1 MVFATL
7 DTKMSLIDF
16 PNTNKVILTC
26 NVLESLLIPIEL
38 ISSFNSSLEELFS
51 ADFLL
56 LVHDLSNENIENQ
69 ANVVINTLIEIGFSK
84 EDLNKKII
92 NIFNKS
98 DLNSNIPELNTY
110 NKNKFIK
117 TSAIKAS
124 GLNSLKKYI
133 EDEIEGDIFTLDFFI
148 PISSPNICSWLFKN
162 SSVLSETNKNIDFDG
177 RKLRVNISSY
187 QLNIFKSNYPN
198 VNINR
203 V

>member
-1 MVFATL
+1 M
-7 DTKMSLIDF
+7 
-16 PNTNKVILTC
+16 
-26 NVLESLLIPIEL
+26 
-38 ISSFNSSLEELFS
+38 
-51 ADFLL
+51 
-56 LVHDLSNENIENQ
+56 LVHDLSNLNIENQ
-69 ANVVINTLIEIGFSK
+69 ANVVINTLIDIGFS
-84 EDLNKKII
+84 EEVLNKKII
-92 NIFNKS
+92 NIYNKT
-98 DLNSNIPELNTY
+98 DLNLNIPDLNIY
-110 NKNKFIK
+110 NKNKFIL
-117 TSAIKAS
+117 TSAIKKS